1 MPKRTLSKAT
11 TVVIIGP
18 GRLGTAL
25 ATGLSQR
32 GYHIQTLI
40 GRRASSLKKA
50 AAVLDV
56 PVQLLAAKDTDKFT
70 VTDLVIVA
78 TPDDEIPTVVNGL
91 LRHKAAST
99 VLHTSG
105 ALSSVVLSPLA
116 AQGWAVGSIHPL
128 VSVSDPVV
136 GARSFKGAFWCVEGG
151 RQALRIS
158 RRLVRDLGG
167 HSFSIKS
174 AAKPLYH
181 AAAVM
186 TSGNIVA
193 LFDVAIDMLVK
204 CGLKRSEARRVL
216 LPLLES
222 TITNLTIKVPA
233 KAMTGT
239 FARGDLAT
247 VERHLDALSQKDFA
261 DARSLYR
268 LLGQRALAL
277 AADNG
282 LDRDVVRRIRARL
295 ER

>member
-1 MPKRTLSKAT
+1 MTKRIPSRVQTIA
-11 TVVIIGP
+11 IIGA

-25 ATGLSQR
+25 ALGLSER
-32 GYHIQTLI
+32 GYQIQTLI
-40 GRRASSLKKA
+40 GRRVSNLKRA
-50 AAVLDV
+50 AALLDV
-56 PVQLLAAKDTDKFT
+56 PVQLLAVKDTDKFG

-78 TPDDEIPTVVNGL
+78 TPDDAITAVVNRL
-91 LRHKAAST
+91 SRLKAAST

-105 ALSSVVLSPLA
+105 ALSSEVLSRLA

-128 VSVSDPVV
+128 LSVSDPVV

-151 RQALRIS
+151 RQAVGIS
-158 RRLVRDLGG
+158 RRLVRDLEGY
-167 HSFSIKS
+167 SFSIKS
-174 AAKPLYH
+174 TAKPLYH

-186 TSGNIVA
+186 TSGNVVA
-193 LFDVAIDMLVK
+193 LFDVAIEMLTK

-222 TITNLTIKVPA
+222 TVTNLTIKVPS

-247 VERHLDALSQKDFA
+247 VERHLNALSPKDLT
-261 DARSLYR
+261 DTRTLYR
-268 LLGQRALAL
+268 LLGERALTL

-282 LDRDVVRRIRARL
+282 LDREVVRRIRARL
-295 ER
+295 AR